1 MLEKFSPKTSEI
13 VERYLR
19 EAAPGLACFDAD
31 GTLWAGD
38 VGEAFLQRL
47 IAEGVLPDVWG
58 EYERIVAEDPGAAY
72 AFAVRV
78 MAGLREEDVYARA
91 RGFFAEYERNVFP
104 AMRALVEGLQARG
117 HDIWLV
123 SGSNRWLIEA
133 SAERLGLSPKNVIAQ
148 EVAVEGGVLTD
159 RDRLPT
165 IFGPGKVVAIDA
177 RIGRR
182 PAFAAGNSWS
192 DAEMLDCATALRL
205 LVNPTRLTRSERDLS
220 SYGQERGWVVEER

>member
-1 MLEKFSPKTSEI
+1 MLQKFSPKTSEI
-13 VERYLR
+13 IERYLG

-38 VGEAFLQRL
+38 VGEAFLQHL
-47 IAEGVLPDVWG
+47 VAEKVLPDVWG

-78 MAGLREEDVYARA
+78 MAGLREEEVYSRA
-91 RGFFAEYERNVFP
+91 RDYFAGYERHVFP
-104 AMRALVEGLQARG
+104 AMRALVSSLKERG
-117 HDIWLV
+117 HEIWLV

-148 EVAVEGGVLTD
+148 EVSVLGGVLTD
-159 RDRLPT
+159 QDRHPT

-182 PAFAAGNSWS
+182 PALAAGNSWS
-192 DAEMLDCATALRL
+192 DAEMLDCATGVRL

-220 SYGQERGWVVEER
+220 SYGRERGWVVED